1 MVRKDGND
9 VNRGGDGL
17 LYTGLRPLNHAISAV
32 RCPALTL
39 ELDKSVMGC
48 PGGRFEL
55 IKGSLAGNP
64 AWLLRGDEVV
74 ADS

>member
-1 MVRKDGND
+1 MERKEGNGA
-9 VNRGGDGL
+9 NRGGDGL

-64 AWLLRGDEVV
+64 TRLLREDEVV